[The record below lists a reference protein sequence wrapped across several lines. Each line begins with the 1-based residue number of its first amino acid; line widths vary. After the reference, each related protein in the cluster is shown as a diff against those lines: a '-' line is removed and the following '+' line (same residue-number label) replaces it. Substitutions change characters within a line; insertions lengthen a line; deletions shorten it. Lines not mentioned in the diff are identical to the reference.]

1 MENFNETAEFIFYNI
16 IKYKNFKIVEKNK
29 NSILFTNNKCFLF
42 IGQHMGEI
50 FVNLFKDKESIRIQP
65 LMWAVINKGLKK
77 EDRLPLTFSPDM
89 KLEDFVKCNL
99 SIEKVLISI
108 YCTELLDGDFSK
120 MTYYEDSFEIKSK
133 ELYNYYNER
142 YYKRI

>member
-1 MENFNETAEFIFYNI
+1 
-16 IKYKNFKIVEKNK
+16 
-29 NSILFTNNKCFLF
+29 
-42 IGQHMGEI
+42 
-50 FVNLFKDKESIRIQP
+50 
-65 LMWAVINKGLKK
+65 MWAVINKGLKK

>member
-1 MENFNETAEFIFYNI
+1 MENFNETVEFIFYNI
-16 IKYKNFKIVEKNK
+16 IKYKKFKVIERDE
-29 NSILFTNNKCFLF
+29 NSMLFTNNKCFLF
-42 IGQHMGEI
+42 IGQHMGET

-65 LMWAVINKGLKK
+65 LMWAVINKGLKT
-77 EDRLPLTFSPDM
+77 EDRLPLAFSPDM
-89 KLEDFVKCNL
+89 KLEDLVKCNL
-99 SIEKVLISI
+99 SIEKVLIST
-108 YCTELLDGDFSK
+108 YCLELLDGDFTK